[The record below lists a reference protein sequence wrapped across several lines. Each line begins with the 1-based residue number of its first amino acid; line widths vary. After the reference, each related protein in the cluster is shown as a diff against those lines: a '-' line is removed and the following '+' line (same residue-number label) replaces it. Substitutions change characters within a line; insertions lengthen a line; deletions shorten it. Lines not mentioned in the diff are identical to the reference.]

1 MTSIWEDL
9 YISITLQQ
17 SDPSKLKQF
26 VAHYNNSIR
35 NKSSHISSCRKS
47 HGTDHHNRAK
57 SEIESGTFDDDSRK
71 RESNYSTARTE
82 DKDSIVYGS
91 SSDKKY
97 DNSSSVIKPKN
108 DHDVSALSD
117 DDEKS
122 SNKENDRI
130 VKSKITSSSYEDKKS
145 IKPSLK
151 EKPEPE
157 DNLEKIAE
165 EQKKDEELK
174 ENNDVK
180 IEDNKDEKPEEKK
193 EAVEKKEE
201 AVEETVEKKDESVVE
216 KKDEK
221 KEDPEKKD
229 DSSEEKKEETNSPPI

>member
-1 MTSIWEDL
+1 MTSIWEDF

-26 VAHYNNSIR
+26 VAHYNNSVR

-47 HGTDHHNRAK
+47 HGTDHHNLAK
-57 SEIESGTFDDDSRK
+57 SEIESGTFDDESRK
-71 RESNYSTARTE
+71 RESNYSTTRTE

-97 DNSSSVIKPKN
+97 DKEMSSSVIKPKN
-108 DHDVSALSD
+108 DRDVSALSD

-130 VKSKITSSSYEDKKS
+130 MKSKITSSSYEDKKS

-157 DNLEKIAE
+157 DNLEKIVE
-165 EQKKDEELK
+165 
-174 ENNDVK
+174 
-180 IEDNKDEKPEEKK
+180 EEKK
-193 EAVEKKEE
+193 
-201 AVEETVEKKDESVVE
+201 EETVEKIDESVVE

-221 KEDPEKKD
+221 KEETVET
-229 DSSEEKKEETNSPPI
+229 EEKKEDTNSPPI